1 MTDVQVTIDG
11 IILYCDESVS
21 ALQLGNGYTIK
32 KLYFDV
38 IPFKNKIT
46 DGIGKIT
53 INYVGSR
60 RKDKIGIFFSV
71 YIKTIHIKYSC
82 RK

>member
-32 KLYFDV
+32 KNYILMRSHL
-38 IPFKNKIT
+38 
-46 DGIGKIT
+46 GIK
-53 INYVGSR
+53 
-60 RKDKIGIFFSV
+60 
-71 YIKTIHIKYSC
+71 
-82 RK
+82 